1 MISRFGNKNFLAA
14 HYDWLVLAAG
24 VVVLAVGVLV
34 YVASLGEDA
43 EESAAAEVQ
52 RLRRMKPSATGVKP
66 VDMTELKATFRLA
79 KNPVRVSDVPVDAE
93 SFLASERRVLCA
105 KCRKAIPGDVKL
117 CPACPFCGEKQLVE
131 AKVVLDADSDG
142 LPDEWEKK
150 YGLNPNDPADANADA
165 DGDDF
170 TNLEEFAAKTDPK
183 DRNDHPDY
191 LDSLSIQLPLKKTY
205 LPFLFTAANKIPTG
219 WRCEF
224 FDPKQR
230 DNYNR
235 LGRTFTAVIGEEIG
249 KKDDR
254 DPKKSVM
261 TGFVATAYEKKSEE
275 IPIKGAGTGVKGSG
289 KTLMKKVDASVVHLK
304 RILDGKPVTV
314 RINQKN
320 VAVDL
325 HVDLFFSRGG
335 GKKFTVTPGDEI
347 ALYNRKYKIVEF
359 GGAPNAPTVV
369 VEDLLSKK
377 RKEFRKP

>member
-43 EESAAAEVQ
+43 EDSAAAEVQ

-131 AKVVLDADSDG
+131 TKVVLDADADG

-150 YGLNPNDPADANADA
+150 YGLNPHDPSDANADA

-183 DRNDHPDY
+183 DRKDHPDY

-235 LGRTFTAVIGEEIG
+235 LGRTVTAVIGEEIG
-249 KKDDR
+249 K
-254 DPKKSVM
+254 S
-261 TGFVATAYEKKSEE
+261 GFVLKACEQKSAAVQ
-275 IPIKGAGTGVKGSG
+275 IKGGKNMTRTEDRTEVKIERKSDGKVLTLVVSKKNGRPVPVDVQVTLSYSRGAG
-289 KTLMKKVDASVVHLK
+289 KTMDVVL
-304 RILDGKPVTV
+304 
-314 RINQKN
+314 
-320 VAVDL
+320 
-325 HVDLFFSRGG
+325 
-335 GKKFTVTPGDEI
+335 GDEI
-347 ALYNRKYKIVEF
+347 TLSGTKFKIAAIQPSEKGVKVSVENVLTGKQRTLEALEQ
-359 GGAPNAPTVV
+359 
-369 VEDLLSKK
+369 
-377 RKEFRKP
+377 